1 MLTSKMESWQI
12 LTARTPKGYSPKDV
26 FLRFKIQLNRNIQT
40 CHLKTHVTD
49 RLDRVHVC
57 VCPGQGVGVSGD
69 KEAPQSYC
77 SKHCFSPS

>member
-40 CHLKTHVTD
+40 CHLKTPVTD
-49 RLDRVHVC
+49 RLDRVLVC
-57 VCPGQGVGVSGD
+57 MCPGRGMG
-69 KEAPQSYC
+69 A
-77 SKHCFSPS
+77 